1 LGNAFLNFLLWRV
14 IFEPAHF
21 IMERKMPLGIRQ
33 RAERYAAND
42 NGRTMFK
49 KTIARM
55 LMALLIH
62 PAAYAALPGAQ
73 TVVGKDAQP
82 PEKVKMEII
91 KRGRGRETKVSVHL
105 RDHTK
110 LTGFI
115 GQIEEERFILTDAK
129 TGAAS
134 AIAYADVTQVKGH
147 GLSTGAKIAIGTAI
161 GVGATVL
168 TLWILAQALYD

>member
-1 LGNAFLNFLLWRV
+1 
-14 IFEPAHF
+14 
-21 IMERKMPLGIRQ
+21 
-33 RAERYAAND
+33 
-42 NGRTMFK
+42 MFK
-49 KTIARM
+49 RTLAQM

-62 PAAYAALPGAQ
+62 SAAYAAALPGAQ
-73 TVVGKDAQP
+73 TVVSKDTQP
-82 PEKVKMEII
+82 AEKVKMEII

-115 GQIEEERFILTDAK
+115 GQIEEERFILNDAK

-134 AIAYADVTQVKGH
+134 AISYADVTEVKGH
-147 GLSTGAKIAIGTAI
+147 SLSTGTKIAIGIAI

-168 TLWILAQALYD
+168 TVWILAQALSD